1 MTEKTIQISEN
12 DRSRLQLLLSALG
25 TDSRT
30 TKIASHLRDEIVRAR
45 VVPVLPPETVGLD
58 STVDVQDLDSGE
70 VDRFTLT
77 LPDRADAAHG
87 RLSILAPLGTALLGY
102 STGDEFAWEMPGGV
116 RRLRIQQVHQPVDV
130 SAVR

>member
-1 MTEKTIQISEN
+1 MTAKTIQISEN

-25 TDSRT
+25 PDSRT
-30 TKIASHLRDEIVRAR
+30 AKIVSRLRDEIERAR
-45 VVPVLPPETVGLD
+45 VVPMLPPETVGLD
-58 STVDVQDLDSGE
+58 STVDVLDLDSRE

-77 LPDRADAAHG
+77 LPDRADAAQG

-102 STGDEFAWEMPGGV
+102 SIGDEFAWEMPGGV
-116 RRLRIQQVHQPVDV
+116 RRLRIQQVLQPADA